1 MKLIDRIKNRA
12 LRKALDHFIEEKEP
26 IKMPNVKKI
35 NSAIIILEEYDK
47 ENVRNIE
54 SSMKSLFGTARC
66 GFVILSN
73 QMSDTILQSDLYTE
87 VTPKDFG
94 FMSVLK
100 PEKYQEISKLPL
112 CNVIINMASKHPD
125 VSDYICTLPKTDFR
139 ISFFRSEHLKIYDL
153 IIENRKGADSVSN
166 IHVLHNYLEALVG
179 DSTTN

>member
-12 LRKALDHFIEEKEP
+12 LRKAIGRFINDKEP
-26 IKMPNVKKI
+26 IKMPNVQKI
-35 NSAIIILEEYDK
+35 NSAIIIVDEHDK
-47 ENVRNIE
+47 ENVRSIE
-54 SSMKSLFGTARC
+54 SSMKSLFGTSRC
-66 GFVILSN
+66 GFVILCN

-100 PEKYQEISKLPL
+100 PEKQQEIHNLPL

-139 ISFFRSEHLKIYDL
+139 ISFFRSDHMKIYDL
-153 IIENRKGADSVSN
+153 VIENSKSADSVSN
-166 IHVLHNYLEALVG
+166 IHVMHNYLKALTG
-179 DSTTN
+179 TPTTK

>member
-47 ENVRNIE
+47 ENVKGIE
-54 SSMKSLFGTARC
+54 SSMKALFGTARC
-66 GFVILSN
+66 GFVILCN

-87 VTPKDFG
+87 VTPKNFG

-100 PEKYQEISKLPL
+100 PEKYQEIRKLPL

-139 ISFFRSEHLKIYDL
+139 ISFFRSEYLKIYDL
-153 IIENRKGADSVSN
+153 IIENHKGADSVSN

-179 DSTTN
+179 DSTSN

>member
-1 MKLIDRIKNRA
+1 MKLIDRIKNKA

-54 SSMKSLFGTARC
+54 SSMKSLFGTTRC
-66 GFVILSN
+66 SFIVLTN
-73 QMSDTILQSDLYTE
+73 TMSDTILQSDFFLE

-100 PEKYQEISKLPL
+100 PEKHQEIHKLPL
-112 CNVIINMASKHPD
+112 SNVIINMGSKHPD

-153 IIENRKGADSVSN
+153 VIENKKGADSVSN
-166 IHVLHNYLEALVG
+166 IHVLHNYLEALTG
-179 DSTTN
+179 DQTTI